1 MAQPLTHVRASRHS
15 VARARVADDLV
26 VRSPLSA
33 PQPSRGTEF
42 VIDDSTLDPTTI
54 ALAAARADVIRIRH
68 GAGLPTHAA
77 VRALVQMLDDE
88 VAAVGRDRADVLV
101 VLEVETVVA
110 DDEADAA
117 RRRSHLAYAA
127 AFSHLAWQPGD
138 TMIVAPLDALA
149 RAVGEVVRRTGTDA
163 VELAFVGAS
172 RGRAPEVAATLAR
185 L

>member
-1 MAQPLTHVRASRHS
+1 MAQPLTHVRAPRP
-15 VARARVADDLV
+15 RVADDLV
-26 VRSPLSA
+26 VRAPLPA
-33 PQPSRGTEF
+33 AQPSRGTEF
-42 VIDDSTLDPTTI
+42 VIDDATLDPTTI

-110 DDEADAA
+110 DDEADAH
-117 RRRSHLAYAA
+117 RRREHLMYAA
-127 AFSHLAWQPGD
+127 AFSHLAWLPGD
-138 TMIVAPLDALA
+138 AMLVAPIDALA
-149 RAVGEVVRRTGTDA
+149 EAVAQVLRRTGVDA
-163 VELAFVGAS
+163 VELALVGPS
-172 RGRAPEVAATLAR
+172 RRLVPEVAAALHQ